1 MSREATTEPV
11 VGRAGTAARR
21 PDRRRQLKTAQMR
34 ATWFAPL
41 LAIATVFYL
50 YPVFEVIR
58 FSFTDATLLEPDY
71 VYTLNTYKDT
81 LGNPVLPEI
90 LGITGVFVFFSV
102 IGQLVLGLLIA
113 LAVQRGTA
121 RRLPGTTFV
130 RSMVLCSWVMP
141 GIVIGILWAIVLN
154 DGAYGL
160 VNAVLLGLGLPS
172 VSFLA
177 TPTLALVSVTL
188 ANIWRGTAF
197 SMLLQY
203 AGLQGINPD
212 VYEAARMDGAGA
224 WKSFWYI
231 TLPLLRPII
240 ALNVILITIST
251 LNTFDMVLAL
261 TGGGPGQS
269 TEVLSLFVYNTIFRN
284 QDLASGSVLAVFLLL
299 ISLLLTMAYRRLLSP
314 EELR

>member
-1 MSREATTEPV
+1 MSRPVTRKPV
-11 VGRAGTAARR
+11 VGQVGKAARLPGGR
-21 PDRRRQLKTAQMR
+21 GKPARSRVNVS
-34 ATWFAPL
+34 WFAPL
-41 LAIATVFYL
+41 LAVATVFYL
-50 YPVFEVIR
+50 YPVIEVIR
-58 FSFTDATLLEPDY
+58 FSFTNSSLLESDY
-71 VYTLNTYKDT
+71 SYTFSTYKDA
-81 LGNPVLPEI
+81 LGNRALPEI
-90 LGITGVFVFFSV
+90 LRITGVFVVFSV

-121 RRLPGTTFV
+121 RRLPGTVFV
-130 RSMVLCSWVMP
+130 RSVVLCSWVMP
-141 GIVIGILWAIVLN
+141 GVVIGILWQIVLN
-154 DGAYGL
+154 DSNYGL
-160 VNAVLLGLGLPS
+160 VNAVLVNLGLSP

-203 AGLQGINPD
+203 AGLQGINPEL
-212 VYEAARMDGAGA
+212 YEAARVDGAGR

-231 TLPLLRPII
+231 TLPQLRPII
-240 ALNVILITIST
+240 LLNVILITIST

-269 TEVLSLFVYNTIFRN
+269 TEILSLFVYNSIFRN

-299 ISLLLTMAYRRLLSP
+299 ISLLLTLAYRRLLSS

>member
-1 MSREATTEPV
+1 M
-11 VGRAGTAARR
+11 
-21 PDRRRQLKTAQMR
+21 
-34 ATWFAPL
+34 
-41 LAIATVFYL
+41 
-50 YPVFEVIR
+50 
-58 FSFTDATLLEPDY
+58 
-71 VYTLNTYKDT
+71 
-81 LGNPVLPEI
+81 
-90 LGITGVFVFFSV
+90 

-121 RRLPGTTFV
+121 RRLPGTVFV
-130 RSMVLCSWVMP
+130 RSVVLCSWVMP
-141 GIVIGILWAIVLN
+141 GVVIGILWQIVLN

-160 VNAVLLGLGLPS
+160 VNAVLLAFGLPA

-203 AGLQGINPD
+203 AGLQGINPE
-212 VYEAARMDGAGA
+212 VYEAARMDGAGR

-269 TEVLSLFVYNTIFRN
+269 TEVLSLFIYNTIFRN
-284 QDLASGSVLAVFLLL
+284 QDLAGGSVLAVFLLADQPVADHGL
-299 ISLLLTMAYRRLLSP
+299 PAPAEPGGAPMSAPPGSPGPRATSRASGGDAGRRRGSSVRREAGEPTRSP
-314 EELR
+314 TWSSWRPSSSSADRCCGSSRSPSRRRPRSTIPPSGSSRRTRRSRTTPRF

>member
-1 MSREATTEPV
+1 MSRQATTKPAVE
-11 VGRAGTAARR
+11 RAGTAARR
-21 PDRRRQLKTAQMR
+21 PDRRRQLKTAQTR

-50 YPVFEVIR
+50 YPMFEVIR
-58 FSFTDATLLEPDY
+58 FSFTDATLVEPDY
-71 VYTLNTYKDT
+71 EYTLNTYKDA

-90 LGITGVFVFFSV
+90 LGITGVFLVFSV
-102 IGQLVLGLLIA
+102 IGQLVLGLLVA

-121 RRLPGTTFV
+121 RRLPGTVFV
-130 RSMVLCSWVMP
+130 RSVVLCSWVMP
-141 GIVIGILWAIVLN
+141 GVVIGILWQIVLN

-160 VNAVLLGLGLPS
+160 VNAVLLAFGLPS

-177 TPTLALVSVTL
+177 TPTLALVSVTV

-212 VYEAARMDGAGA
+212 VYEAARMDGAGR

-269 TEVLSLFVYNTIFRN
+269 TEVLSLFIYNTIFRN

-314 EELR
+314 QELR